1 MISKFS
7 QVINEEVFY
16 INTLTINCNETN
28 LITVHYF
35 VSLFVVIILIVFYS
49 I

>member
-16 INTLTINCNETN
+16 INILTTNCNETN

-35 VSLFVVIILIVFYS
+35 V
-49 I
+49 

>member
-16 INTLTINCNETN
+16 INTLTTNCNETN

-35 VSLFVVIILIVFYS
+35 VSFSVVIMLIVYYS

>member
-7 QVINEEVFY
+7 QIINEKVFY
-16 INTLTINCNETN
+16 INTLTTNCNETN
-28 LITVHYF
+28 LITVHHF
-35 VSLFVVIILIVFYS
+35 VSFFVVIILIVYYS